1 MQVKATL
8 CFNFGP
14 SLVFVPMVVGTDE
27 TGAALATA
35 VNITYKLVFT
45 HTELEILD
53 LIIYFKV
60 YDPKQTTETNR
71 EQTILDLYCLMF
83 DGWMMVDDPGCRKIT
98 GWIVNFIIFT
108 S

>member
-1 MQVKATL
+1 MLVKATL

-14 SLVFVPMVVGTDE
+14 YLVFVPVAVGTDE

-60 YDPKQTTETNR
+60 YDPKQTTETQVFCVKCLYDLLRNFG
-71 EQTILDLYCLMF
+71 TISNESKLYASF
-83 DGWMMVDDPGCRKIT
+83 
-98 GWIVNFIIFT
+98 
-108 S
+108 